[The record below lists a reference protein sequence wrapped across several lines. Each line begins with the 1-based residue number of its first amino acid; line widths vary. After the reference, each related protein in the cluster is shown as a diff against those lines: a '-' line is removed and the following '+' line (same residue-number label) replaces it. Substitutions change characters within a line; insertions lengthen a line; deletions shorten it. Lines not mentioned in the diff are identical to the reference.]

1 MIEPTNNQC
10 FNSEYIRLSLEKD
23 NIESRPLWKPMH
35 LQPVFKDCLAY
46 MNGTAEYLFK
56 QGLCLPSGS
65 KLSKDD
71 LQRTVNVIISV
82 LADT

>member
-1 MIEPTNNQC
+1 
-10 FNSEYIRLSLEKD
+10 
-23 NIESRPLWKPMH
+23 MH